1 MNGDG
6 DGDGGDPQLPQEVL
20 MDILKRLPMKLLLRL
35 RCVCRSWR
43 SAIDDPTFGPLHYRH
58 SALDASNWYLVCL
71 DYRVG
76 FQDTCSLVPYDSLTL
91 PPQLLVETP
100 FVTPPPHRIRFV
112 GSCNGLIGVAEFSR
126 NREGQYMHLWNL
138 FTGKFKAV
146 RLFPRRKEP
155 RFLSKEANSEFVGFG
170 FDARSNDYKIVRM
183 LHFHVGSR
191 WIGGVGIYSLRTDI
205 WRSLECEVPA
215 FRCDDKAVFLNE
227 NLYWVAFKL
236 DDTGSASED
245 ASLFVFDLAREVFHE
260 MVLPEETFQNKNK
273 SASLKVSVAVLNE
286 SLTVFIGAEVSEVVE
301 DYDLYYFVCS
311 VWVMRESWTKLYTFQ
326 NPEVVERFYG
336 WMCDELLME
345 IPRLCSCR
353 ISWNRTTDSFKVLPL
368 PGTTDLVPVVENLV
382 SPEI

>member
-20 MDILKRLPMKLLLRL
+20 MEILKRLPMKLLLRL
-35 RCVCRSWR
+35 RCVLPIMAFRHR
-43 SAIDDPTFGPLHYRH
+43 RPYVRALHYRH
-58 SALDASNWYLVCL
+58 SALDPSNWYLVCL
-71 DYRVG
+71 DYRDG
-76 FQDTCSLVPYDSLTL
+76 FQGTCSLVPYDSLTL
-91 PPQLLVETP
+91 PFQLGVRTP
-100 FVTPPPHRIRFV
+100 FDTPIRFV

-138 FTGKFKAV
+138 FTGKHKAV
-146 RLFPRRKEP
+146 RLYPPRKEP
-155 RFLSKEANSEFVGFG
+155 RFLSKEANSEFVGIG
-170 FDARSNDYKIVRM
+170 FDARSNNYKIVRI
-183 LHFHVGSR
+183 LHFHVDGR
-191 WIGGVGIYSLRTDI
+191 WI
-205 WRSLECEVPA
+205 
-215 FRCDDKAVFLNE
+215 DKAVFLNG
-227 NLYWVAFKL
+227 NLYWVAFKLDDKL

-245 ASLFVFDLAREVFHE
+245 ASLFMFDLVREVFYE
-260 MVLPEETFQNKNK
+260 MALPEETFQNKNK

-301 DYDLYYFVCS
+301 DYDLYYFICS

-345 IPRLCSCR
+345 IPRLCSSR
-353 ISWNRTTDSFKVLPL
+353 ISWNWITGSFKVLPL
-368 PGTTDLVPVVENLV
+368 PGTTDLVPVVENLI